1 MTQPR
6 LMPCPF
12 CGKEEIKTVREGQA
26 YKVACSSCSATVTG
40 TTPMDAEL
48 RWNRRDPE
56 PVNKVLLGKIRRL
69 EQMLSDG
76 PRRVSQEMIRTAR
89 LNSNRS
95 K

>member
-1 MTQPR
+1 MQQR

-12 CGKEEIKTVREGQA
+12 CGREEIKVAKEGQA
-26 YKVACSSCSATVTG
+26 VKIACSFCSATVTG
-40 TTPMDAEL
+40 TTPLDAEL

-56 PVNKVLLGKIRRL
+56 PINQVLMGKVRRL

-76 PRRVSQEMIRTAR
+76 PRRVSQQMIRNAR